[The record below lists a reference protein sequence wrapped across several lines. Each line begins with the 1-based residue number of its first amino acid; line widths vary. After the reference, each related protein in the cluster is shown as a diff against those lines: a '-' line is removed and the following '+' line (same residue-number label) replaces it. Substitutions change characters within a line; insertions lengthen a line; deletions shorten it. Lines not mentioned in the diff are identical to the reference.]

1 MSGLA
6 EFELI
11 DTYLAPLA
19 AGAPGAFGLK
29 DDAALFKLEPGEN
42 VVVTTDSVVAGV
54 HFLAD
59 DPPGDIARKA
69 LRVNL
74 SDLAA
79 MGARPCAYTLAAVLP
94 PDTTPEWLADFA
106 AGLRADQAEFG
117 VHLLGGDT
125 VAGPGPLTLAVT
137 ALGAAKGD
145 RVVRRSGA
153 APGQTI
159 YVTGTIGDAALG
171 LRLLRG
177 DTSLADP
184 VRRADLIG
192 RYRRPRPRTGLG
204 QALPGLA
211 SAAIDVSDGLLADL
225 RRLCAASG
233 LAGEIE
239 LTRVPISASVR
250 ALTDDQSFLLNLL
263 ASGDDYE
270 LVFTVPP
277 SPAPRVEELARAHG
291 VPVTPIG
298 RTGAGE
304 GVVVR
309 GAQGEALEIPDGGYR
324 HHWRERDG

>member
-1 MSGLA
+1 MSGLD
-6 EFELI
+6 EFDLI
-11 DTYLAPLA
+11 DTYFAPLA
-19 AGAPGAFGLK
+19 AGAPGAFGLT
-29 DDAALFKLEPGEN
+29 DDAALFKLAAGEN
-42 VVVTTDSVVAGV
+42 VVVTTDCVVAGV

-94 PDTTPEWLADFA
+94 TDTTPEWLAGFA

-137 ALGAAKGD
+137 ALGAAKEG
-145 RVVRRSGA
+145 RILRRSGA
-153 APGQTI
+153 EPGQTI

-184 VRRADLIG
+184 SQRADLIE
-192 RYRRPRPRTGLG
+192 RYRRPRPRCALG

-225 RRLCAASG
+225 GRLCAASG

-239 LTRVPISASVR
+239 LARVPISAPVR

-277 SPAPRVEELARAHG
+277 SAVPRVEELARAHL
-291 VPVTPIG
+291 VPATPIG
-298 RTGAGE
+298 RTSAGAG
-304 GVVVR
+304 VIVR
-309 GAQGEALEIPDGGYR
+309 GALGEALEIPDGGYR
-324 HHWRERDG
+324 HHWRERNG